1 MASDFRA
8 LVKSGKELIGIFIKT
23 PNYQLVEIVSSCNLS
38 FIVLDAE
45 HAPFDRSE
53 LDTSIMAAKS
63 SSIPVM
69 VRVPK
74 SSDEYILNALDQGAD
89 GVLVP
94 HINSIDDAKDVISF
108 AKYRDANFPLGK
120 RGFSNSSRSG
130 NYGSLSL
137 SKMIDKANNKTALI
151 CQIEEKQAVDNIDDI
166 VSQEGIDCLFIGT
179 ADLAVS
185 LDCVD
190 INDSR
195 VINSIDR
202 VVIAAKKANITL
214 GIYLSDSRA
223 IDTWRD
229 KGFSLFIIGSDQTLL
244 KSALKNLTEQLN

>member
-1 MASDFRA
+1 
-8 LVKSGKELIGIFIKT
+8 
-23 PNYQLVEIVSSCNLS
+23 
-38 FIVLDAE
+38 
-45 HAPFDRSE
+45 
-53 LDTSIMAAKS
+53 
-63 SSIPVM
+63 
-69 VRVPK
+69 
-74 SSDEYILNALDQGAD
+74 
-89 GVLVP
+89 
-94 HINSIDDAKDVISF
+94 
-108 AKYRDANFPLGK
+108 
-120 RGFSNSSRSG
+120 
-130 NYGSLSL
+130 
-137 SKMIDKANNKTALI
+137 
-151 CQIEEKQAVDNIDDI
+151 EEKQAVDNIDDI

-202 VVIAAKKANITL
+202 VVIAAKKANIPL